1 MKTRYINLKNGREI
15 ETIDEFP
22 ANTREER
29 KEVQKMLKEYRTA
42 YGNFGILYTSQRSTK
57 DWKNKP

>member
-1 MKTRYINLKNGREI
+1 MKTRYINMKNGREI
-15 ETIDEFP
+15 ETVDEFP

-29 KEVQKMLKEYRTA
+29 KELQKMLKEYRLA
-42 YGNFGILYTSQRSTK
+42 YRNHGFLYTSQRSTK